1 MITEYTGCHERV
13 IFNFWTLELKYGLS
27 LFSKYFSSICD
38 FSFIYFALSL
48 PADMGKPSAYAA
60 PRAQRPSLGLH
71 IDGMKSRKLTAKT
84 ITPKDIRRAT
94 NQNDDQD
101 PYDTYDPTAQEQD
114 EEGLLDAA
122 LFRSLNIKA
131 SSTVGEI
138 KINPKVLRSVAP
150 TTAFSSSD
158 IDLKDM
164 QNSMDMLSMFDQ
176 TVSTSISTE
185 QFEAAIEK
193 AVAKATAQS
202 NSNHS
207 LSLRAY
213 NEQEAQRSSAE
224 VLDNERFNPHEDEY
238 GREPATGYGRADCM
252 SMAAKSI
259 LSDQTLADVL
269 RHTGA
274 LLSKYKSGTL
284 PKILKNIPASPSWEP
299 IIEVM
304 DPLAWTP
311 HAIQIVTKLFISQLP
326 EDQAYLYDKNVL
338 LEQVKESLR
347 HNKKLPVHIF
357 DALGK
362 ATYKP
367 RAFYKGIVF
376 PLANT
381 DAHVVIVKAVASILK
396 KSSIPVQISAP
407 ALLKLLEIPYNGA
420 ASAFIG
426 SLIEKGY
433 ALPVTVVEE
442 LVKYYERT
450 ASEYRSQQLPLVFHA
465 GLLAFVRKY
474 NTAMTGEQQIR
485 LISAVKT
492 SPHKGGISKEILR
505 LFNESSA
512 LFTRNVGTA
521 FSPHQLII

>member
-1 MITEYTGCHERV
+1 
-13 IFNFWTLELKYGLS
+13 
-27 LFSKYFSSICD
+27 
-38 FSFIYFALSL
+38 
-48 PADMGKPSAYAA
+48 MGKPSLHAA
-60 PRAQRPSLGLH
+60 SRAQRPSLGLH

-84 ITPKDIRRAT
+84 IVPRDIRHAVSSD
-94 NQNDDQD
+94 DDQD

-114 EEGLLDAA
+114 EEEILDAA
-122 LFRSLNIKA
+122 LLKALNLKV

-138 KINPKVLRSVAP
+138 KINPKVLRSVIP
-150 TTAFSSSD
+150 KNTYSSSAV
-158 IDLKDM
+158 DLKDM
-164 QNSMDMLSMFDQ
+164 QNSLDMLTMFDQ
-176 TVSTSISTE
+176 TTSTLISTE

-202 NSNHS
+202 TSDHS
-207 LSLRAY
+207 FSLRAY
-213 NEQEAQRSSAE
+213 NEQEAQRSKADA
-224 VLDNERFNPHEDEY
+224 LDDESFNPYEGYERR
-238 GREPATGYGRADCM
+238 GETEPSYAKADCM

-269 RHTGA
+269 RHTGL

-284 PKILKNIPASPSWEP
+284 PKILKNIPASSSWEP
-299 IIEVM
+299 IVEVM
-304 DPLAWTP
+304 NPLAWTP
-311 HAIQIVTKLFISQLP
+311 HAIQVVTKLFISQLP

-381 DAHVVIVKAVASILK
+381 DAHVVVVKAVASILK

-433 ALPVTVVEE
+433 ALPVTVIEE
-442 LVKYYERT
+442 LVKYYEQT
-450 ASEYRSQQLPLVFHA
+450 ANEYKSQQLPLVFHA

-474 NTAMTGEQQIR
+474 NTAMTGEQQLR
-485 LISAVKT
+485 LISAVKM

-505 LFNESSA
+505 LFNESSV
-512 LFTRNVGTA
+512 LFTRNMGTT

>member
-1 MITEYTGCHERV
+1 
-13 IFNFWTLELKYGLS
+13 
-27 LFSKYFSSICD
+27 
-38 FSFIYFALSL
+38 
-48 PADMGKPSAYAA
+48 MGKPSLHAA

-84 ITPKDIRRAT
+84 IVPRDVRRAMD
-94 NQNDDQD
+94 QDDDKD
-101 PYDTYDPTAQEQD
+101 PYDAYDPTAEEQE
-114 EEGLLDAA
+114 EEGILDAA
-122 LFRSLNIKA
+122 LLRTLNIKA
-131 SSTVGEI
+131 TSTVGEI
-138 KINPKVLRSVAP
+138 KINPKILRSLAP
-150 TTAFSSSD
+150 TNNYSTTT

-164 QNSMDMLSMFDQ
+164 QNSMDMLKMFDE
-176 TVSTSISTE
+176 TTNVPISTE

-193 AVAKATAQS
+193 AVTKATAQS
-202 NSNHS
+202 NNENG
-207 LSLRAY
+207 LSLREY
-213 NEQEAQRSSAE
+213 NAQEAQRASAE
-224 VLDNERFNPHEDEY
+224 VEVKHDGYFNPHENYEH
-238 GREPATGYGRADCM
+238 GREVGAGYARADCM
-252 SMAAKSI
+252 SIAAKSI
-259 LSDQTLADVL
+259 LSDQTLSDVL
-269 RHTGA
+269 QHTGA
-274 LLSKYKSGTL
+274 LLSKYKSGAL

-299 IIEVM
+299 IVEVM
-304 DPLAWTP
+304 NPLAWTP
-311 HAIQIVTKLFISQLP
+311 HAIQVVTKLFISQLP

-381 DAHVVIVKAVASILK
+381 DAHVIVVKAVASILK

-407 ALLKLLEIPYNGA
+407 ALLRLLEIPYNGA

-433 ALPVTVVEE
+433 ALPVTVIEE
-442 LVKYYERT
+442 LVRYYERT
-450 ASEYRSQQLPLVFHA
+450 ANEYKSQQLPLVFHA

-474 NTAMTGEQQIR
+474 NAAMTGEQQLR
-485 LISAVKT
+485 LISAVKA

-505 LFNESSA
+505 LFNESSV

>member
-1 MITEYTGCHERV
+1 
-13 IFNFWTLELKYGLS
+13 
-27 LFSKYFSSICD
+27 
-38 FSFIYFALSL
+38 
-48 PADMGKPSAYAA
+48 MGKPSLHAA
-60 PRAQRPSLGLH
+60 PRVQRPSLGLH

-94 NQNDDQD
+94 DPEDNND
-101 PYDTYDPTAQEQD
+101 PYDKYDPTAQEQ
-114 EEGLLDAA
+114 EEGILDAA
-122 LFRSLNIKA
+122 LLKALNVKA

-138 KINPKVLRSVAP
+138 VINPKVLRSIAP
-150 TTAFSSSD
+150 TSNPNTAT

-164 QNSMDMLSMFDQ
+164 QNSMDMLKMFDE
-176 TVSTSISTE
+176 SANAPISTE

-193 AVAKATAQS
+193 AVAKATSQFK
-202 NSNHS
+202 NEGG
-207 LSLRAY
+207 LSLRDL
-213 NEQEAQRSSAE
+213 NEQEAQRSKVE
-224 VLDNERFNPHEDEY
+224 TRDDGYFNPHERYEY
-238 GREPATGYGRADCM
+238 GREVGEGYARADCM

-269 RHTGA
+269 QHTGL
-274 LLSKYKSGTL
+274 LLSKYKSGAL

-299 IIEVM
+299 IVEVM
-304 DPLAWTP
+304 NPIAWTP
-311 HAIQIVTKLFISQLP
+311 HAIQVVTKLFISQLP

-376 PLANT
+376 PLANI
-381 DAHVVIVKAVASILK
+381 DAHVIIVKAVASILK

-433 ALPVTVVEE
+433 ALPITVIEE

-450 ASEYRSQQLPLVFHA
+450 AYEYKQQQLPLVFHA
-465 GLLAFVRKY
+465 GLLAFVKKY
-474 NTAMTGEQQIR
+474 NAAMTGEQQLR
-485 LISAVKT
+485 LISAVKM

-512 LFTRNVGTA
+512 SFTGNVGVA